1 MNQLMRSRRTNLTR
15 KIRLETGRVVR
26 CSYWIRFFA
35 TFALLFTGLG
45 VAQAA
50 TITVNNESELRS
62 AVATA
67 NNSGGNTTILV
78 SDGVYTLTDTLYINA
93 PNVTLSSESGD
104 RANAIIQGDAM
115 SANAKVTNLLRVAG
129 SGFKLNGLTLRRSG
143 WHLIQIVGESNADS
157 PEITNC
163 IMQDAYEQ
171 MIKVSID
178 PNNLSTSSDNGLVAN
193 CVFEYTSGI
202 GPQYYIGG
210 IDAHGAKNW
219 IIRNNIF
226 RNIISPNT
234 SVAEYAVHFWNT
246 SANNL
251 VEKNLIVNCDR
262 GIGFGLGDRGN
273 SGGVIRN
280 NMIYHAANMGTFA
293 DVGVSLENSSGTRV
307 YNNSI
312 FMEHGYP
319 SSIEYRFT
327 GTTNATIANNLT
339 NKAITRRDGAS
350 GTTSSNFTTASRD
363 WFVNVSEGDLHLTSG
378 VSAVVDVALA
388 ISGLSDDFDNQSR
401 PQGAGFDIG
410 ADEYW
415 ANVHVVPPQAPTNL
429 RVE

>member
-1 MNQLMRSRRTNLTR
+1 MNQLMRSQRTNFTQR
-15 KIRLETGRVVR
+15 SRLAPRRVVR
-26 CSYWIRFFA
+26 GSYWIRFF
-35 TFALLFTGLG
+35 TPFALLFAGLV

-50 TITVNNESELRS
+50 TITVNNESELRT
-62 AVATA
+62 AVDVA
-67 NNSGGNTTILV
+67 NSSGGNTTILI

-93 PNVTLSSESGD
+93 PNVTLSGKTGT
-104 RANAIIQGDAM
+104 RANVIIQGDAM
-115 SANAKVTNLLRVAG
+115 SANAKVGNLMRVAG
-129 SGFKLNGLTLRRSG
+129 SGFKLNGLTLRKSG

-171 MIKVSID
+171 MLKVSID
-178 PNNLSTSSDNGLVAN
+178 PNNLNTTADNGLVEN
-193 CVFEYTSGI
+193 CLFEYTAGI

-219 IIRNNIF
+219 IVRNNTF

-234 SVAEYAVHFWNT
+234 AVAEYAVHFWDT

-251 VEKNLIVNCDR
+251 VEKNLIMNCDR

-280 NMIYHAANMGTFA
+280 NMIYHAANKGTFA
-293 DVGVSLENSSGTRV
+293 DVGIALQNSSGTSV

-312 FMEHGYP
+312 FMEHSYP
-319 SSIEYRFT
+319 SSIEYRFS
-327 GTTNATIANNLT
+327 GTTNTTITNNLT
-339 NKAITRRDGAS
+339 NKNIARLDGAS
-350 GTTSSNFTTASRD
+350 GTTSNNLTTASRD
-363 WFVNVSEGDLHLTSG
+363 WFVNVSDGDLHLASG
-378 VSAVVDVALA
+378 VSDVVDVGLA
-388 ISGLSDDFDNQSR
+388 ISGLSDDFDNESR
-401 PQGAGFDIG
+401 PQGSGFDIG
-410 ADEYW
+410 ADEYS
-415 ANVHVVPPQAPTNL
+415 AVVPPQPPTNL